1 MPRGRM
7 PKPSSLLD
15 GYQYEPGTGRYRN
28 LKSGRFVARTRITDL
43 LGDALNAN
51 ERTMTRTA
59 TAFHEG
65 ALDPRDWLNSTKLAL
80 KREYLQNAALGAGGL
95 DRLTARDY
103 GRIGGH
109 LSAEYGRLA
118 SMAEQIAAGE
128 VTLPQ
133 ALNRITMYQGGA
145 RRMYYEAERENLP
158 GVEQGQVR
166 IERRVL
172 GQAEHCEDCITYY
185 EQGYQYEGVLPVPG
199 DGSRCM
205 TNCRCDLLR
214 RVVPIDQVE
223 ALIGTKG

>member
-1 MPRGRM
+1 M

-80 KREYLQNAALGAGGL
+80 KREYLQNAALGAGGW

-145 RRMYYEAERENLP
+145 RRMYYETERENLP
-158 GVEQGQVR
+158 EPGRGMTR
-166 IERRVL
+166 IARRIL
-172 GQAEHCEDCITYY
+172 GQAEHCFRCVEYY
-185 EQGYQYEGVLPVPG
+185 DMGWQPEGVLPVPG
-199 DGSRCM
+199 AESPCDG
-205 TNCRCDLLR
+205 NCRCEIIYRTVTVQAADVLF
-214 RVVPIDQVE
+214 
-223 ALIGTKG
+223 GTKG